1 MSADIDMKF
10 FGQTTDEESCRA
22 VCLEKGTL
30 NTHLF
35 HPLSNAL
42 YKGSDANEGETL
54 VDWIQNTC
62 QFVELGFVS
71 YNAND
76 IIVNWINHQGKP
88 MEVGRLKRGEKNTM
102 WQLTTLGHKFQLVDS
117 VTKKILGNYMAF
129 QQGQMVIGN
138 PGSGVDRSIDKT
150 DQIEGTL
157 RNEWH
162 RSNRVKRTFTEVGFS
177 KGKLPLDL
185 FASMSTYY
193 YNNRANQFK
202 EEWDS
207 KGVFVNWW
215 EVDAQFIGMPWR
227 LKKLW
232 QRRLMELVEAWSG
245 VTLEETDI
253 YGMRRY
259 ETGARLVS
267 HVDRE
272 QTHALSLI
280 INIAQGQ
287 YFEKSKINSSGVL
300 TAGGMEPWK
309 VEIYDHAKRLHEIEM
324 VEGDR
329 VYYESAS
336 CLHGR
341 NRPLKDA
348 YYVNVFSHYRPIK
361 DPNWFSKP
369 NPDDSPK
376 PIIDLGNCNK
386 VSHPSGLWHK
396 DTVHCEKFNG
406 NPSLAAKMQYLSPSM
421 EVLSGDGDLFK
432 WWKMTG
438 IGHNPF
444 DLPSPEVVAAA
455 VPSSEQKKS
464 KSEKTKSDK
473 AQHIDTTTTA
483 QATSKL
489 LGDEL

>member
-1 MSADIDMKF
+1 
-10 FGQTTDEESCRA
+10 
-22 VCLEKGTL
+22 
-30 NTHLF
+30 
-35 HPLSNAL
+35 
-42 YKGSDANEGETL
+42 
-54 VDWIQNTC
+54 
-62 QFVELGFVS
+62 
-71 YNAND
+71 
-76 IIVNWINHQGKP
+76 
-88 MEVGRLKRGEKNTM
+88 
-102 WQLTTLGHKFQLVDS
+102 
-117 VTKKILGNYMAF
+117 
-129 QQGQMVIGN
+129 
-138 PGSGVDRSIDKT
+138 
-150 DQIEGTL
+150 
-157 RNEWH
+157 
-162 RSNRVKRTFTEVGFS
+162 
-177 KGKLPLDL
+177 
-185 FASMSTYY
+185 MSTYY

-245 VTLEETDI
+245 TKLEETDI

-280 INIAQGQ
+280 INIAQGR
-287 YFEKSKINSSGVL
+287 YFERNKLNTSD
-300 TAGGMEPWK
+300 TATPLEPWK

-324 VEGDR
+324 EEGDI

-348 YYVNVFSHYRPIK
+348 YYVNVFSHYRPIG

-369 NPDDSPK
+369 NPPDAPK
-376 PIIDLGNCNK
+376 PIIDLGKCHK

-396 DTVHCEKFNG
+396 DSVHCEKFDE
-406 NPSLAAKMQYLSPSM
+406 NPNIAAKMRYLSPSLD
-421 EVLSGDGDLFK
+421 VLTGEDGLFE

-444 DLPSPEVVAAA
+444 D
-455 VPSSEQKKS
+455 
-464 KSEKTKSDK
+464 K
-473 AQHIDTTTTA
+473 ATVDAPTA
-483 QATSKL
+483 IR
-489 LGDEL
+489 DEL